1 MKASEHF
8 DLPLCVGDHP
18 SVSERVYESSEQE
31 HCAEFNTPE
40 QAAIAAKCINH
51 ADKLAEALE
60 LLIENERSM
69 ARDAWS
75 SNGCKIH
82 NFLLSDEFAD
92 FKQSLSK
99 EIATLAAYR
108 SEK

>member
-18 SVSERVYESSEQE
+18 SALERVYESSEQE

-51 ADKLAEALE
+51 ADKLAEALVD
-60 LLIENERSM
+60 LIEQSTNYAANFKSEYY
-69 ARDAWS
+69 AAIDA
-75 SNGCKIH
+75 
-82 NFLLSDEFAD
+82 LE
-92 FKQSLSK
+92 
-99 EIATLAAYR
+99 AYR